1 MNQTYDII
9 RGTLL
14 LLVFLL
20 VTGLVLFRWLKRSKD
35 DPGVLIIKWILTVP
49 LVALAFLSVKLFSW
63 AGPFVIVFC
72 AVILSIM
79 WTPNLASSLAK
90 PLTNA
95 FDGGTEETEPRPFYS
110 IARAQQ
116 KKGNYT
122 VALAEVRKQLD
133 KFPNDVEGTL
143 LLAELQAIHL
153 NDLPGAAVTIDR
165 LCNQP
170 GRPPQQVAAALNLLA
185 GWHLRFSQDREAA
198 RLTLEKVQLLF
209 PNTEMALQAAQRIA
223 HLGDAEMLLSPHDR
237 KRFAVPEGIKNLGL
251 LKDQSHLIPAE
262 IDPAELAA
270 GYVKHLEAHPL
281 DSEAREKLAL
291 IYADHYQRL
300 DLATD
305 QLEQLIQQPD
315 QPAKQVVHWL
325 NLLAHLQIKHAND
338 LAAARQALQRIIDQ
352 YPGLAAAEN
361 AQRRLDILRLELKG
375 KEKSQAVA
383 LGSYEQNIGLKS
395 RP

>member
-1 MNQTYDII
+1 
-9 RGTLL
+9 
-14 LLVFLL
+14 
-20 VTGLVLFRWLKRSKD
+20 
-35 DPGVLIIKWILTVP
+35 
-49 LVALAFLSVKLFSW
+49 
-63 AGPFVIVFC
+63 
-72 AVILSIM
+72 
-79 WTPNLASSLAK
+79 
-90 PLTNA
+90 
-95 FDGGTEETEPRPFYS
+95 
-110 IARAQQ
+110 
-116 KKGNYT
+116 
-122 VALAEVRKQLD
+122 
-133 KFPNDVEGTL
+133 
-143 LLAELQAIHL
+143 
-153 NDLPGAAVTIDR
+153 
-165 LCNQP
+165 
-170 GRPPQQVAAALNLLA
+170 
-185 GWHLRFSQDREAA
+185 
-198 RLTLEKVQLLF
+198 
-209 PNTEMALQAAQRIA
+209 MALQAAQRIA